1 MFVFSSI
8 FKWGSVVF
16 RWVGQ
21 LLYKVLVVVV
31 YCLMVTGIKWVGGSA
46 MKKNFKPVIAIFAD
60 HLLVPSNTLCLT
72 AFMWPEWLLSS
83 TPNTAL
89 NTCGEYSSGDICE

>member
-1 MFVFSSI
+1 
-8 FKWGSVVF
+8 
-16 RWVGQ
+16 
-21 LLYKVLVVVV
+21 
-31 YCLMVTGIKWVGGSA
+31 